1 MSNPLDEKT
10 HRRVI
15 AEIDLGQTPHGASMH
30 GNQAWQINYKKLCK
44 LRDDDTLRYVAED
57 CRQAVEAQP
66 DNPKCSQYMDEQH
79 YCNMELYRRDKELE
93 RTHVEEIA
101 LRQIIEDVYDHDERG
116 GRRER
121 IAKLLE
127 CVPTQNIHGYL
138 GYDHG
143 HEEAK

>member
-1 MSNPLDEKT
+1 MSNQLEEKAQ
-10 HRRVI
+10 RRVM
-15 AEIDLGQTPHGASMH
+15 AEIDLGQTPYGDP
-30 GNQAWQINYKKLCK
+30 AWHTNYMRLCK
-44 LRDDDTLRYVAED
+44 LRDDGSLLYVAED
-57 CRQAVEAQP
+57 CRKAVEAQP

-93 RTHVEEIA
+93 RTHIEEIA
-101 LRQIIEDVYDHDERG
+101 LRQIIEDVYDHDKRG

>member
-66 DNPKCSQYMDEQH
+66 DGLKCWQYSNERH
-79 YCNMELYRRDKELE
+79 YCLVELRYRDKN
-93 RTHVEEIA
+93 
-101 LRQIIEDVYDHDERG
+101 
-116 GRRER
+116 RER
-121 IAKLLE
+121 ERLCAAVVERINSDMSQRTLTHIEAERKARIKKLVARVTIRDLK
-127 CVPTQNIHGYL
+127 NYL
-138 GYDHG
+138 G
-143 HEEAK
+143 EE